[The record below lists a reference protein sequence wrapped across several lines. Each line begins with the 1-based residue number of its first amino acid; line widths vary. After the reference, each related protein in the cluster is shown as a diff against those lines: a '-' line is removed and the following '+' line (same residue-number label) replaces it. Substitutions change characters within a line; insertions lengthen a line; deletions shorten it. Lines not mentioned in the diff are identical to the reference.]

1 MKRRDSWSTEEW
13 IHELD
18 NVISMGRGW
27 LGGLPPRSEGE
38 IPSANAAKQLA
49 EEACEFASC
58 ISATCMLELSCE
70 WANLWG
76 RLEGRVGSY
85 RVSRVRTLGCTDG
98 QFDTPLATLVAP
110 NGYMGSGPAFTSVED
125 TEVGTSGRFR
135 RLEHDSGGY

>member
-1 MKRRDSWSTEEW
+1 MKRRDSWCTEEW

-58 ISATCMLELSCE
+58 ISVLSISITKCPRMRTCGHCWTGHYTPHGSSK
-70 WANLWG
+70 NLRIRSTG
-76 RLEGRVGSY
+76 RIGS
-85 RVSRVRTLGCTDG
+85 RPS
-98 QFDTPLATLVAP
+98 
-110 NGYMGSGPAFTSVED
+110 FTGLRAV
-125 TEVGTSGRFR
+125 
-135 RLEHDSGGY
+135 L

>member
-58 ISATCMLELSCE
+58 ISVLSISITKCPRMRTCGHGHEIRRPRSAVPGRLHPSSRTAWNGPVKPRQRAQ
-70 WANLWG
+70 WANQPPG
-76 RLEGRVGSY
+76 PACTTSY
-85 RVSRVRTLGCTDG
+85 RACPTGGSTACTTLAC
-98 QFDTPLATLVAP
+98 
-110 NGYMGSGPAFTSVED
+110 
-125 TEVGTSGRFR
+125 
-135 RLEHDSGGY
+135 

>member
-18 NVISMGRGW
+18 NVISIGRGW

-58 ISATCMLELSCE
+58 ISAAVHLNHKVSAY
-70 WANLWG
+70 ANLRPLLD
-76 RLEGRVGSY
+76 RLLHAARFFEEPENTVDWSY
-85 RVSRVRTLGCTDG
+85 WSMAELN
-98 QFDTPLATLVAP
+98 QLVNNALSQAP
-110 NGYMGSGPAFTSVED
+110 IH
-125 TEVGTSGRFR
+125 R
-135 RLEHDSGGY
+135 RDERRGVVKG